1 MKFIFIIL
9 LITFSIVILTAFFLR
24 SRKRGKRTLYVGG
37 KPTIKK
43 KKKAKPPISKEK
55 IMGPENPLWVKMYA
69 EEMAKRNTAL
79 TANVLK
85 KWIADDPKINFRPD
99 FSR

>member
-9 LITFSIVILTAFFLR
+9 LITFSIAILTAFILR

-43 KKKAKPPISKEK
+43 KKTKPKVSKAK
-55 IMGPENPLWVKMYA
+55 IMGPENPAWVKMYA
-69 EEMAKRNTAL
+69 EEMAKRNTAQT
-79 TANVLK
+79 TAVVK
-85 KWIADDPKINFRPD
+85 KWLREG
-99 FSR
+99 

>member
-1 MKFIFIIL
+1 MKFVSIIL
-9 LITFSIVILTAFFLR
+9 LITFSIAILTAFILR

-69 EEMAKRNTAL
+69 EEMAKRNTAQT
-79 TANVLK
+79 TAVIK
-85 KWIADDPKINFRPD
+85 KWLKEK
-99 FSR
+99 

>member
-1 MKFIFIIL
+1 MEFIFIIL
-9 LITFSIVILTAFFLR
+9 LITFSIVILTAFILR

-69 EEMAKRNTAL
+69 EEMAKRNTAQT
-79 TANVLK
+79 TAVIK
-85 KWIADDPKINFRPD
+85 KWLKEE
-99 FSR
+99 

>member
-1 MKFIFIIL
+1 MKFVSIIL
-9 LITFSIVILTAFFLR
+9 LITFSIAILTAFILR
-24 SRKRGKRTLYVGG
+24 SRKRGKRALYVGG

-69 EEMAKRNTAL
+69 EEMAKRNTAQT
-79 TANVLK
+79 TAVIK
-85 KWIADDPKINFRPD
+85 KWLKEK
-99 FSR
+99 